1 MIAIEEFKKS
11 LGRFASGVTLITYR
25 DGSLLSGITV
35 SSFSSLSLDPPLI
48 LFNILKTASSHDKL
62 LSSPGYAV
70 HILSNE
76 QESISNQFSSSKTD
90 RNEILKSLDPK
101 FIEDIPVLESS
112 LSYLVCSNHKTY
124 EGGDHTIFIGMVNHA
139 HTNEDKSPLLYYN
152 KGYRKFSE

>member
-25 DGSLLSGITV
+25 DESFLSGITV
-35 SSFSSLSLDPPLI
+35 SSFTSLSLDPPLI
-48 LFNILKTASSHDKL
+48 LFNIHKTSSSHDKL
-62 LSSPGYAV
+62 LASKGFAV
-70 HILSNE
+70 HILSSE
-76 QESISNQFSSSKTD
+76 QESISNQFSSPKTD
-90 RNEILKSLDPK
+90 RNEILKSLNPK
-101 FIEDIPVLESS
+101 YIEDIPVLESS

-124 EGGDHTIFIGMVNHA
+124 EGGDHTIFVGLVNHS